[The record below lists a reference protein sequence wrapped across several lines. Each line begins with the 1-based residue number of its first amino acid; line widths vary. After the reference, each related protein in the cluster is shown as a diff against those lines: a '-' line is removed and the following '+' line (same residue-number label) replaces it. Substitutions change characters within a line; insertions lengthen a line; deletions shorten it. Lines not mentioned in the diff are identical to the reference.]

1 MPQGSV
7 LGPLLFLIFINDI
20 PEGIKSFLLLFADD
34 LKLVIN
40 ANFPQIVQ
48 NDLDILSQWQKKWL
62 IDFNTADNKY
72 KVLEVMNKG
81 RKVSNTYILNK
92 MVLPITNCEK
102 DLGINV
108 VSELKW
114 NYHIEQNIS
123 KAEKCIGWVT
133 RSVISR
139 EADVMI
145 NIYKSLVRPNLEYC
159 VQLWNPIPKHGN
171 WALIM

>member
-1 MPQGSV
+1 
-7 LGPLLFLIFINDI
+7 
-20 PEGIKSFLLLFADD
+20 
-34 LKLVIN
+34 
-40 ANFPQIVQ
+40 
-48 NDLDILSQWQKKWL
+48 
-62 IDFNTADNKY
+62 
-72 KVLEVMNKG
+72 MNKG

-123 KAEKCIGWVT
+123 KAKKCTGWVT

-145 NIYKSLVRPNLEYC
+145 KNK
-159 VQLWNPIPKHGN
+159 K
-171 WALIM
+171 